1 MAVAP
6 EPPSSSGFVSGFV
19 SGFAPGIARPRWHAL
34 EIAFWIAPLLAFVV
48 LTDRRM
54 LLSQIFV
61 YGLLALSLDL
71 ILGYAGILSL
81 GHAAFFGT
89 GAYTAGL
96 LARHGWTEPLSGL
109 AAAAL
114 VSAGLGYLVSALVVR
129 GADLSRLMATLGI
142 GLLMFE
148 AANQASSITGGVE
161 GLADMQPGRLFGR
174 FAFGLDGTTACVY
187 SFAVLVVMFALA
199 RRVVYS
205 PFGLSLRGIRE
216 NVLRMPAIGTN
227 VHGRLRAIFALAAG
241 IAGVAG
247 AVLAQTTQFV
257 GIDTLS
263 FQRSAELLIMLVL
276 GGAGR
281 LYGGL
286 LGATVFILAQ
296 DYLAKR
302 SPEYWQFWLGAMLA
316 ALVLV
321 ARGGLLGG
329 LDRVHRRFARR
340 S

>member
-1 MAVAP
+1 MAGAP
-6 EPPSSSGFVSGFV
+6 EPAFF
-19 SGFAPGIARPRWHAL
+19 GIAPPRWRAY
-34 EIAFWIAPLLAFVV
+34 EIAFWIAPVLAFFVF
-48 LTDRRM
+48 TDRRI

-96 LARHGWTEPLSGL
+96 LARYGWTEPLSGL
-109 AAAAL
+109 AAAAM
-114 VSAGLGYLVSALVVR
+114 ACAAIGYGVGALVVR
-129 GADLSRLMATLGI
+129 GADLSRLMVTMGI
-142 GLLMFE
+142 GLLLFE

-174 FAFGLDGTTACVY
+174 FAFSLDGKTAFIY
-187 SFAVLVVMFALA
+187 SFTVLALMFLLA
-199 RRVVYS
+199 RRLVGS
-205 PFGLSLRGIRE
+205 PFGLGLRAIRE
-216 NVLRMPAIGTN
+216 NVRRMPALGVN
-227 VHGRLRAIFALAAG
+227 VGRRLRTVFALGAGMAG
-241 IAGVAG
+241 IAG

-257 GIDTLS
+257 GIETLS

-276 GGAGR
+276 GGVGR

-286 LGATVFILAQ
+286 VGAAIFILAQ
-296 DYLAKR
+296 DYLGGL
-302 SPEYWQFWLGAMLA
+302 SPEYWQFWLGAILA
-316 ALVLV
+316 VLVLV

-329 LDRVHRRFARR
+329 LERLTRWWAGGRRWRPR
-340 S
+340 

>member
-1 MAVAP
+1 MAAAP
-6 EPPSSSGFVSGFV
+6 EPVLAGV
-19 SGFAPGIARPRWHAL
+19 APPRWRWY
-34 EIAFWIAPLLAFVV
+34 EIAFWLAPVLAFF
-48 LTDRRM
+48 LLSDRRV

-71 ILGYAGILSL
+71 VLGYAGILSL
-81 GHAAFFGT
+81 GHPAFFGT

-109 AAAAL
+109 VVAWAAASAL
-114 VSAGLGYLVSALVVR
+114 GFAVSALAVR
-129 GADLSRLMATLGI
+129 GADLSRLMVTMGI
-142 GLLMFE
+142 GLLLFE

-174 FAFGLDGTTACVY
+174 FGFSLDGTTAFVY
-187 SFAVLVVMFALA
+187 SFAVLALIFGLA
-199 RRVVYS
+199 RRLTAS
-205 PFGLSLRGIRE
+205 PFGLSLRAIRE
-216 NVLRMPAIGTN
+216 NPLRMPALGVN
-227 VHGRLRAIFALAAG
+227 LARRLRAIFTLSAG

-257 GIDTLS
+257 GIETLS
-263 FQRSAELLIMLVL
+263 FQRSAEVLIMLVL
-276 GGAGR
+276 GGSGR

-286 LGATVFILAQ
+286 VGATVFILAQ
-296 DYLAKR
+296 DYLSGV
-302 SPEYWQFWLGAMLA
+302 SPEYWQFWLGAVLA

-329 LDRVHRRFARR
+329 LAGVRTGVRRLAKRKT
-340 S
+340 

>member
-1 MAVAP
+1 MVAAP
-6 EPPSSSGFVSGFV
+6 EPVFVGV
-19 SGFAPGIARPRWHAL
+19 APPRWRWY
-34 EIAFWIAPLLAFVV
+34 EIAFWLAPVPAFFLLS
-48 LTDRRM
+48 DRRV

-71 ILGYAGILSL
+71 VLGYAGILSL

-109 AAAAL
+109 VAAWAAS
-114 VSAGLGYLVSALVVR
+114 SALGYAVSGLVVR
-129 GADLSRLMATLGI
+129 GADLSRLMVTMGI
-142 GLLMFE
+142 GLLLFE
-148 AANQASSITGGVE
+148 TANQASSITGGVE
-161 GLADMQPGRLFGR
+161 GLADMQPARLFGR
-174 FAFGLDGTTACVY
+174 FGFALDGTTACVY
-187 SFAVLVVMFALA
+187 SFAVLALVFVLA
-199 RRVVYS
+199 RRLTAS
-205 PFGLSLRGIRE
+205 PFGLSLRAIRE
-216 NVLRMPAIGTN
+216 NPARMPALGVN
-227 VHGRLRAIFALAAG
+227 VARRLRAIFALAAG

-257 GIDTLS
+257 GIETLS

-276 GGAGR
+276 GGTGR

-296 DYLAKR
+296 DYLSGI
-302 SPEYWQFWLGAMLA
+302 SPEYWQFWLGAVLA

-321 ARGGLLGG
+321 ARGGLLGALAG
-329 LDRVHRRFARR
+329 VLAGARR
-340 S
+340 LAKRKPWPAR